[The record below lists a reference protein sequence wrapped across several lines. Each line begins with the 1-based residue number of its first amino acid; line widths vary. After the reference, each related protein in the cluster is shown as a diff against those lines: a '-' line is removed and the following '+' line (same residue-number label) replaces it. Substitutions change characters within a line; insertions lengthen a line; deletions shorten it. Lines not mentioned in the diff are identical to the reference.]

1 MFFRKA
7 AIRKIPPWAIVDE
20 FAIERAEASLS
31 AESPSLQDRLDRLF
45 RAFGNEQ
52 PALSEHLTEE
62 ISELDH
68 ELTQSLGYFLIAAI
82 FRIFREAFP
91 ERLDEVHETDLRIA
105 VETLAAD
112 EALRAED
119 PLEILESD
127 DIVAMNQPALVDF
140 VQAHLRDAFEQA
152 EDEIPIEEL
161 DRVYRAA
168 LVQII
173 ALSHAVISPEGVSG
187 PPTELLH

>member
-7 AIRKIPPWAIVDE
+7 AIRKIPQWAIVDQ
-20 FAIERAEASLS
+20 FAIERAEASLN
-31 AESPSLQDRLDRLF
+31 ADSPTLQDRLDRLF
-45 RAFGNEQ
+45 RTFGQDQ
-52 PALSEHLTEE
+52 PALSDYLSEE

-68 ELTQSLGYFLIAAI
+68 ELSQSLGYFLIAAI
-82 FRIFREAFP
+82 FRVFTEAFP
-91 ERLDEVHETDLRIA
+91 ERLDEVDETALRIA

-112 EALRAED
+112 EALRADD

-127 DIVAMNQPALVDF
+127 DLVAMNQPELVDF
-140 VQAHLRDAFEQA
+140 VQGHLRDAFDQA
-152 EDEIPIEEL
+152 EDEVPIEEL

-168 LVQII
+168 LVEII
-173 ALSHAVISPEGVSG
+173 ALSHAVISPDGVSG

>member
-7 AIRKIPPWAIVDE
+7 AIRKIPQWAIVDQ
-20 FAIERAEASLS
+20 FAIERAEASLN
-31 AESPSLQDRLDRLF
+31 ADSPTLQDRLDRLF
-45 RAFGNEQ
+45 RAFGQDQ
-52 PALSEHLTEE
+52 PALSDYLSEE

-68 ELTQSLGYFLIAAI
+68 ELSQSLGYFLIAAI
-82 FRIFREAFP
+82 FRVFTEAFP
-91 ERLDEVHETDLRIA
+91 ERLDEVDETALRIA

-112 EALRAED
+112 EALRADD

-127 DIVAMNQPALVDF
+127 DLVAMNQPELVDF
-140 VQAHLRDAFEQA
+140 VQGHLRDAFDQA
-152 EDEIPIEEL
+152 EDEVPIEEL

-168 LVQII
+168 LVEII
-173 ALSHAVISPEGVSG
+173 ALSHAVISPDGVSG